1 MLKKIE
7 KKAFDYCSRNK
18 QRYTEPRKQVLSVIA
33 RSKKPIKAYE
43 ILNKLK
49 LILYDPKP
57 PTIYRAI
64 EFWLKHNF
72 IHRIESLN
80 AYSVC
85 NESHL
90 HKGSQFLICNDCG
103 RVIESHLSNLPKII
117 KETSLKNSFQ
127 PDSWN
132 IEINGKCGLCS

>member
-1 MLKKIE
+1 MVKRIE
-7 KKAFDYCSRNK
+7 KKALDYCVRNN
-18 QRYTEPRKQVLSVIA
+18 QRYTKPRKLVLNVLA
-33 RSKKPIKAYE
+33 NSKKPIKAYE
-43 ILNKLK
+43 ILHKLK
-49 LILYDPKP
+49 IILCDPKP

-80 AYSVC
+80 AYAICV
-85 NESHL
+85 EDHL

-103 RVIESHLSNLPKII
+103 RVIESHLSSLPKII
-117 KETSLKNSFQ
+117 KETTLKNSFQ

-132 IEINGKCGLCS
+132 LEINGRCGLCS